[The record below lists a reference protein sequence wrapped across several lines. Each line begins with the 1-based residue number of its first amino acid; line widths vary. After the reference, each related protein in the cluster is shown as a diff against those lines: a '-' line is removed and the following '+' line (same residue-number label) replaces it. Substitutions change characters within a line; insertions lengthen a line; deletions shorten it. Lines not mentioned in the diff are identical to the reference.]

1 MFTVIPPPRGGTGN
15 EEGDDM
21 FGKFRSALGAATLAL
36 GAAALAAPVSAQ
48 PAGVQAGLLTCNV
61 SAGWGFV
68 FGSTR
73 ALRCTFSTNGHF
85 EHYAGHIS
93 KFGVDIGYVQG
104 AVMVWGVFA
113 PTAQLGPGAL
123 AGNYVGAT
131 ASATAGVGAGANA
144 LVGGSNR
151 TISLQPLSIEGNT
164 GLNVAAG
171 IGAMTLRPAR

>member
-1 MFTVIPPPRGGTGN
+1 
-15 EEGDDM
+15 M
-21 FGKFRSALGAATLAL
+21 FGNFRSALGAATLTL
-36 GAAALAAPVSAQ
+36 GAAALAAPASAQ
-48 PAGVQAGLLTCNV
+48 PPGVQAGVLTCNV

-73 ALRCTFSTNGHF
+73 ALRCTFSANGQF

-104 AVMVWGVFA
+104 GVMVWGVFA
-113 PTAQLGPGAL
+113 PTAQIGPGAL
-123 AGNYVGAT
+123 AGSYVGAT

-144 LVGGSNR
+144 LVGGSDR
-151 TISLQPLSIEGNT
+151 TISLQPVSIEGNT

-171 IGAMTLRPAR
+171 VGAMTLRPAR